1 MGLNFKFI
9 VIWKAFS
16 TMSSGPSVPIRT
28 SGLRPFGYAGTK
40 AASAHPAASAAAP
53 VAVPPAAPK
62 TTSSATP
69 KATSSVAHPATPSAA
84 KPAVPKE
91 CAEFKA
97 GKACHRG
104 QHCRDEKCRNASKA
118 AASSPKSSGKGGD
131 GGFTAQLAAIEKR
144 MNERFDTMDK
154 RFDTIETKV
163 ESGFA
168 AQQAAD
174 VRLQQ
179 SIEAM
184 MCGIGGLA
192 KTIEKGIV
200 SSKSTAVLPALLPP
214 PAPETHGSARRALPA
229 LPAPESSS
237 SLTNF
242 ANVATKLKPCPL
254 NDAVKALIPQ
264 FVMRYSRTHDSDA
277 LACLLL
283 AMLSGKKKSDLNKM
297 GEFTRTRVLPLLT
310 QTNIAIFK
318 RFFEELTS
326 ICRPNSCVKVNN
338 SSGVEYKQTFHLLGK
353 EESDI
358 CYLIQILL
366 EEV

>member
-28 SGLRPFGYAGTK
+28 GGLRPFGSAGTK
-40 AASAHPAASAAAP
+40 VASAPVVASSAAHV
-53 VAVPPAAPK
+53 VASSA
-62 TTSSATP
+62 TSSATP

-97 GKACHRG
+97 GKACHHG
-104 QHCRDEKCRNASKA
+104 QHCRDERCRKAAKAA

-131 GGFTAQLAAIEKR
+131 GGVAAQLAAIEKR
-144 MNERFDTMDK
+144 LNERFDTMDK

-174 VRLQQ
+174 VRLQRA
-179 SIEAM
+179 IEAM

-192 KTIEKGIV
+192 RTIEGGIV
-200 SSKSTAVLPALLPP
+200 SSRSTAVLPALPPP
-214 PAPETHGSARRALPA
+214 PAPETHGSARCALPA

-242 ANVATKLKPCPL
+242 ANVATNLRPCPL

-264 FVMRYSRTHDSDA
+264 FVTRYSRTHDSDA

-297 GEFTRTRVLPLLT
+297 GEFTRTRVLQLLR
-310 QTNIAIFK
+310 QTDPKIFQG
-318 RFFEELTS
+318 FFGELALK
-326 ICRPNSCVKVNN
+326 CRSDSCVKVNN
-338 SSGVEYKQTFHLLGK
+338 SRGEEYKQTFHLLGK
-353 EESDI
+353 EENDI
-358 CYLIQILL
+358 CYLIKILL